1 MIINVTHLVKEDM
14 SHVTVVLLPN
24 TTYYMLR
31 QVSERLASEAEPPLV
46 IGCLPG
52 WVISHAPHAKVVST
66 DDQSDL
72 LVLDTKPRLVITDL
86 ITHDDPI
93 YKKIMRAAE
102 SINAEVWCIMYDA
115 VVRMEVLLAANT
127 VWFPKGSQWIGRV
140 PPSIQSCF
148 YDADALYLKRDVASR
163 SGSEGEAALVGLT
176 HEHEARQLPIRL
188 ANKGNR
194 VILVAGS
201 Y

>member
-1 MIINVTHLVKEDM
+1 MLLW
-14 SHVTVVLLPN
+14 SFLLPN

-31 QVSERLASEAEPPLV
+31 
-46 IGCLPG
+46 
-52 WVISHAPHAKVVST
+52 KV
-66 DDQSDL
+66 
-72 LVLDTKPRLVITDL
+72 K
-86 ITHDDPI
+86 
-93 YKKIMRAAE
+93 
-102 SINAEVWCIMYDA
+102 
-115 VVRMEVLLAANT
+115 AANT

-148 YDADALYLKRDVASR
+148 YDADALYLKRDVAGR